1 MNAML
6 HNTTTLDLSMSELS
20 ALVLRATKG
29 AGFSWGEADE
39 AADACV
45 WLAQM
50 GAECVGPLLDVLLDK
65 TSCAPDINVA
75 VWEGASVICPLRSG
89 IILRDFVNL
98 PKGLAGGS
106 LVIKR
111 VQNWYFLLPFIS
123 NSAVSLGQDIVMKAG
138 ADTFNL
144 FADGSIDELPEIP
157 SAHAANIEI
166 TITTK
171 NVVHPPKVKLHRAK
185 ITLEQYEAISNLA
198 MQMTVPTSNI
208 SEAGAGSSGSDND

>member
-29 AGFSWGEADE
+29 SGFSWGEADE

-65 TSCAPDINVA
+65 TSCSPDINVA
-75 VWEGASVICPLRSG
+75 VWEGKSVICPLRAG

-98 PKGLAGGS
+98 PNEQSCFSTPKTTSPHTAGNV
-106 LVIKR
+106 LI
-111 VQNWYFLLPFIS
+111 
-123 NSAVSLGQDIVMKAG
+123 A
-138 ADTFNL
+138 
-144 FADGSIDELPEIP
+144 P
-157 SAHAANIEI
+157 SS
-166 TITTK
+166 
-171 NVVHPPKVKLHRAK
+171 KL
-185 ITLEQYEAISNLA
+185 
-198 MQMTVPTSNI
+198 
-208 SEAGAGSSGSDND
+208 